1 MKTPFLLLA
10 MLLLLILSCDENVNK
25 ENPCS
30 VDDPIQDLIWLADEI
45 TEMSE
50 SGMSEYLYVTQANYR
65 FSTVFLFKNCCRDCL
80 SVVFIYNCSGEII
93 GEMGSEINTS
103 DLRNEKVI
111 WKSANSTCNL

>member
-1 MKTPFLLLA
+1 MITPFLLLA
-10 MLLLLILSCDENVNK
+10 KPLLLTLSCDENVTK
-25 ENPCS
+25 QNPYS
-30 VDDPIQDLIWLADEI
+30 VNDPIHDLTWLADEI

-50 SGMSEYLYVTQANYR
+50 SGMAEYLYVTQANYR
-65 FSTVFLFKNCCRDCL
+65 FSTVFLFRNCCPDCL